1 MGCEKCS
8 KCQMCQKSTHRTDE
22 EKKDLTKRMNI
33 IEGQIRGVKQMIEDD
48 RYCSDVLMQLSAI
61 NKAVE
66 SLENLILSSHIENCV
81 VYEIQ
86 SGNLEIV
93 DEMLGLIKRIKKI

>member
-1 MGCEKCS
+1 MACEKCS
-8 KCQMCQKSTHRTDE
+8 KCQLCQKSTHRTDE

-48 RYCSDVLMQLSAI
+48 RYCSDILIQLSAI

-66 SLENLILSSHIENCV
+66 SLKNIILSSHVENCV

-93 DEMLGLIKRIKKI
+93 DEKMELIKRIK

>member
-1 MGCEKCS
+1 MACEKCS
-8 KCQMCQKSTHRTDE
+8 KCQLCQKSTHRTDE

-48 RYCSDVLMQLSAI
+48 RYCSDILIQLSAI

-66 SLENLILSSHIENCV
+66 SLKNIILSSHVENCV

-93 DEMLGLIKRIKKI
+93 DEMMELIKRIK

>member
-1 MGCEKCS
+1 MACEKCS
-8 KCQMCQKSTHRTDE
+8 KCQLCQKSTHRTDE

-48 RYCSDVLMQLSAI
+48 RYCSDILIQLSAI

-66 SLENLILSSHIENCV
+66 SLKNMATKVVIKEHRNGKQVWAYGLCLID
-81 VYEIQ
+81 YEIREV
-86 SGNLEIV
+86 G
-93 DEMLGLIKRIKKI
+93 GK

>member
-1 MGCEKCS
+1 
-8 KCQMCQKSTHRTDE
+8 
-22 EKKDLTKRMNI
+22 MNI

-48 RYCSDVLMQLSAI
+48 RYCSDILIQLSAI

-66 SLENLILSSHIENCV
+66 SLKNIILSSHVENCV

-93 DEMLGLIKRIKKI
+93 DEMMELIKRIK

>member
-1 MGCEKCS
+1 MACEKCN
-8 KCQMCQKSTHRTDE
+8 KCQLCQKSTHRTDK

-48 RYCSDVLMQLSAI
+48 RYCSDVLIQLSAI

-66 SLENLILSSHIENCV
+66 SLENLILSGHVKNCV

-86 SGNLEIV
+86 AGNLEIV
-93 DEMLGLIKRIKKI
+93 DEMMELTKRIK

>member
-1 MGCEKCS
+1 MACEKCN
-8 KCQMCQKSTHRTDE
+8 KCQLCQKSTHRTDK

-48 RYCSDVLMQLSAI
+48 RYCSDVLIQLSAI

-66 SLENLILSSHIENCV
+66 SLENLILSSHVKNCV

-86 SGNLEIV
+86 AGNLEIV
-93 DEMLGLIKRIKKI
+93 DEMMELTKRIK

>member
-66 SLENLILSSHIENCV
+66 SLENIILSSHVGNCV

-93 DEMLGLIKRIKKI
+93 DEMMELIRRTK

>member
-1 MGCEKCS
+1 MS
-8 KCQMCQKSTHRTDE
+8 KSTHRTDE

-48 RYCSDVLMQLSAI
+48 RYCSDILIQLSAI

-66 SLENLILSSHIENCV
+66 SLKNIILSSHVENCV

-93 DEMLGLIKRIKKI
+93 DEMMELIKRIK

>member
-1 MGCEKCS
+1 MGYEKCS

-66 SLENLILSSHIENCV
+66 SLENIILSSHVENCV

-93 DEMLGLIKRIKKI
+93 DEMMELIWRTK

>member
-1 MGCEKCS
+1 MACEKCG
-8 KCQMCQKSTHRTDE
+8 KCQLCQKSTHRTDE

-48 RYCSDVLMQLSAI
+48 RYCSDILIQLSAI

-66 SLENLILSSHIENCV
+66 SLKNIILSSHVENCV

-93 DEMLGLIKRIKKI
+93 DEMMELIKRIK

>member
-66 SLENLILSSHIENCV
+66 SLENIILSSHVENCV

-93 DEMLGLIKRIKKI
+93 DEMMELIRRTK

>member
-1 MGCEKCS
+1 MGCEKCN

-66 SLENLILSSHIENCV
+66 SLENLILSSHVENCV

-93 DEMLGLIKRIKKI
+93 DEMMELIKRIKKM

>member
-1 MGCEKCS
+1 
-8 KCQMCQKSTHRTDE
+8 
-22 EKKDLTKRMNI
+22 MNI

-48 RYCSDVLMQLSAI
+48 RYCSDILIQLSAI

-66 SLENLILSSHIENCV
+66 SLKNIILSSHVENCV

-93 DEMLGLIKRIKKI
+93 DEMMELIMRIK

>member
-1 MGCEKCS
+1 MACEKCS
-8 KCQMCQKSTHRTDE
+8 KCQLCQKSTHRTDE

-48 RYCSDVLMQLSAI
+48 RYCSDILIQLSAI

-66 SLENLILSSHIENCV
+66 SLKNIILSSHVENCV

-93 DEMLGLIKRIKKI
+93 DEMLELIKRIK

>member
-1 MGCEKCS
+1 MACEKCS
-8 KCQMCQKSTHRTDE
+8 KCQLCQKSTHRTDE

-33 IEGQIRGVKQMIEDD
+33 IEGQIRGVKQMIDDD
-48 RYCSDVLMQLSAI
+48 RYCSDILIQLSAI

-66 SLENLILSSHIENCV
+66 SLKNIILSSHVENCV

-93 DEMLGLIKRIKKI
+93 DEMMELIKRIK

>member
-1 MGCEKCS
+1 MACEKCS
-8 KCQMCQKSTHRTDE
+8 KCQLCQKSTHRTDE
-22 EKKDLTKRMNI
+22 EKKDLKKRMNI

-61 NKAVE
+61 GKAVE
-66 SLENLILSSHIENCV
+66 SLENLILTSHIENCV

-93 DEMLGLIKRIKKI
+93 DEMMELIKRIK